1 MIINGRS
8 CGIFSSARKSTVDDF
23 IQFFSRF
30 VFRNIQET
38 RYWISTK
45 ITTRFWWKITE
56 IFECDDV
63 SNWLEA
69 KCSVLSAT
77 RPKHIFRFLF
87 VASKYRMWPVEW
99 QMFYV
104 HFITF
109 FTNLLSLSVD
119 CNQWIDGRHISICAL
134 KTHLMKYFCVP
145 LSISACVCW
154 AMKWL
159 VCGPVT

>member
-8 CGIFSSARKSTVDDF
+8 CGIFSLARKSTVDDF

-63 SNWLEA
+63 SNLGLRLNVPFCPQPDQNIFFVVYSLRVNIECSPWNG
-69 KCSVLSAT
+69 KCFMYISLHFSPIYCRFRSIAISEST
-77 RPKHIFRFLF
+77 ADTFRF
-87 VASKYRMWPVEW
+87 VR
-99 QMFYV
+99 
-104 HFITF
+104 
-109 FTNLLSLSVD
+109 
-119 CNQWIDGRHISICAL
+119 
-134 KTHLMKYFCVP
+134 
-145 LSISACVCW
+145 
-154 AMKWL
+154 
-159 VCGPVT
+159 